1 MIYLKLFLY
10 FLEVGTVSFGG
21 GYGMISLIR
30 DIVLSQNWLTE
41 GELMDLVAI
50 SESTPGPL
58 AVNMATFVGATKGGF
73 FGALMATFGVVLPAF
88 VVIVLISSVMKK
100 AMEYAGV
107 KHMLD
112 GIRPCII
119 ALIISTALIFGLKN
133 LMGISLM
140 GDSLRIDKMGVWIFA
155 VLVAVDQIPK
165 RLAGRKISPIILIIV
180 SAILGVILF

>member
-1 MIYLKLFLY
+1 
-10 FLEVGTVSFGG
+10 
-21 GYGMISLIR
+21 
-30 DIVLSQNWLTE
+30 
-41 GELMDLVAI
+41 
-50 SESTPGPL
+50 
-58 AVNMATFVGATKGGF
+58 
-73 FGALMATFGVVLPAF
+73 
-88 VVIVLISSVMKK
+88 
-100 AMEYAGV
+100 
-107 KHMLD
+107 MLD

-133 LMGISLM
+133 LMGISSM

>member
-88 VVIVLISSVMKK
+88 VVIVLISSIMKK
-100 AMEYAGV
+100 AMEYAGG

-133 LMGISLM
+133 LMGISSV
-140 GDSLRIDKMGVWIFA
+140 GDGLRIDKMGVGIFA

>member
-58 AVNMATFVGATKGGF
+58 AVNMATF
-73 FGALMATFGVVLPAF
+73 GVVLPAF

-133 LMGISLM
+133 LMGISSV
-140 GDSLRIDKMGVWIFA
+140 GDSLRIDKMSVWIFA

>member
-30 DIVLSQNWLTE
+30 DIVLTQNWLTE

-58 AVNMATFVGATKGGF
+58 AVN
-73 FGALMATFGVVLPAF
+73 MATFGVVLPAF

-133 LMGISLM
+133 LMGISSV